1 MIDITDRLTAAIAI
15 AVVTGAGKEIAVMVG
30 VVVKMKDIGGND
42 DDCEASAHDA
52 EVMSGAGDERSE
64 ADGMRGDDAAGGG
77 EPCGCERLARSTEL
91 KTDALAMS
99 GSRTGPKAVGRPM
112 SPSGAG

>member
-1 MIDITDRLTAAIAI
+1 MIVITDTLTGGIAVL
-15 AVVTGAGKEIAVMVG
+15 VVTGAEQDIAVMVG
-30 VVVKMKDIGGND
+30 SVVNMKDVTGND